1 MKALEREETVARFA
15 QTDPSLERVVSYI
28 ADTEGATLSDTE
40 SWVKSLP
47 PDAQRVLTGNNTR
60 TLFAAPFF
68 IYINDHCTRQ
78 ARDKHRENSK
88 REMRFRTGGSDGGVS
103 ASHPGALVPN
113 PALSERQRLEF
124 YLWDLCGY
132 LILRK
137 AFLPQAEKAIWLA
150 GFLVHFPHK
159 LFLQRQA
166 REKRRENLLQD
177 PFSYRQLRLWSGLMP
192 RVRENGSFE
201 PFLYINAIFLPRQAR
216 DKHRETTQKRLP
228 LSQGSWILPKVRT
241 RKQSESFALQVH
253 ASFLWKNEEA
263 SSCQDRLGTT
273 H

>member
-1 MKALEREETVARFA
+1 MKALEREEAVARFA

-68 IYINDHCTRQ
+68 IYTNDHCTRR

-88 REMRFRTGGSDGGVS
+88 REMRCLTGGRGGVS

-159 LFLQRQA
+159 LFY
-166 REKRRENLLQD
+166 K
-177 PFSYRQLRLWSGLMP
+177 
-192 RVRENGSFE
+192 
-201 PFLYINAIFLPRQAR
+201 
-216 DKHRETTQKRLP
+216 
-228 LSQGSWILPKVRT
+228 
-241 RKQSESFALQVH
+241 
-253 ASFLWKNEEA
+253 
-263 SSCQDRLGTT
+263 DRLGRNVGKTFYKT
-273 H
+273 HSLTGN

>member
-1 MKALEREETVARFA
+1 LEFPDLKRREITDQDRLGTDGMKALEREETVARFA

-201 PFLYINAIFLPRQAR
+201 PFLHKCDLFTKTGSGQTQGNHSKKTTVVSGKLDPTEGAYE
-216 DKHRETTQKRLP
+216 ET
-228 LSQGSWILPKVRT
+228 V
-241 RKQSESFALQVH
+241 
-253 ASFLWKNEEA
+253 
-263 SSCQDRLGTT
+263 
-273 H
+273 